1 MSAPSSLPLLL
12 ALVAGGGTSIG
23 AVILLVAIPS
33 PPPVNAL
40 SAANASLF
48 GRLQAVSA
56 GVMLA
61 LSIGLFVEAETE
73 TGITSAV
80 ACAVVGFIIMLAIE
94 KLLVHQTETHSHVQ
108 KDIEMPLMDDQVPS
122 LPANQNASSFER
134 FLMGLVAADTK
145 SANTLSLV
153 RSSFVTYMGLAIHNL
168 PEGISVALTTASNLK
183 LGVSLCV
190 AILLHN
196 VLEGMVVALPLWYT
210 SRSRAR
216 VLILTFINGLMEPLG
231 VVIAWC
237 LGGGNELFTKPGRI
251 NKMLCGVSGIMVAIA
266 FGELLPSAVEWIEK
280 GGVVSFTSG
289 GSGGGGVEEGSE
301 GSGAVA
307 ANSRSKREVV
317 IRVSAWTLVG
327 VFGGW
332 AVMSLSDFIL
342 NGFDL

>member
-73 TGITSAV
+73 TGITNAI
-80 ACAVVGFIIMLAIE
+80 ACAVVGFILMLAIE

-122 LPANQNASSFER
+122 LVANQNASSFER

-168 PEGISVALTTASNLK
+168 P
-183 LGVSLCV
+183 
-190 AILLHN
+190 
-196 VLEGMVVALPLWYT
+196 EGMVVALPLWYT

-251 NKMLCGVSGIMVAIA
+251 NKMLCGVSGIMIAIA

-289 GSGGGGVEEGSE
+289 GGGGGGVEEGSE

-307 ANSRSKREVV
+307 ANSR
-317 IRVSAWTLVG
+317 
-327 VFGGW
+327 
-332 AVMSLSDFIL
+332 
-342 NGFDL
+342 